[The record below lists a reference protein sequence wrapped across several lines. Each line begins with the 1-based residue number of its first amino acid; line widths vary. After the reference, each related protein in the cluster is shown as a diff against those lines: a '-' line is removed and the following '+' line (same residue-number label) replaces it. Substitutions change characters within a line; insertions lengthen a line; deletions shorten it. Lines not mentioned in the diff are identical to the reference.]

1 MGYLYFFL
9 LLAMQQLI
17 DISCL
22 PGTQQQTCC
31 SNMQQ
36 PDRTDIRLTVTVMTL
51 QKLELVH

>member
-1 MGYLYFFL
+1 MGYLYLFL